1 MSFLWIGL
9 VVLGSWPDSLR
20 VVCPTFKS
28 GLQVLFA
35 FFLFFCQITA
45 DMRSEP
51 NLTATLTIR
60 LTPEMKGYLK
70 ERARREHRKMSNVV
84 YTIIDDAIQQDQ
96 IRLPDPSPVMPQVV
110 LSRNQPDAAHGEQ
123 MDKA

>member
-1 MSFLWIGL
+1 
-9 VVLGSWPDSLR
+9 
-20 VVCPTFKS
+20 
-28 GLQVLFA
+28 
-35 FFLFFCQITA
+35 
-45 DMRSEP
+45 MRSEP

-96 IRLPDPSPVMPQVV
+96 VRLSEVPASNPINAGIKE
-110 LSRNQPDAAHGEQ
+110 RRYQPRTPGLRDSAEAQ
-123 MDKA
+123 